1 VQRVGVKFF
10 GYLPLTRADTLSR
23 PLLPKPT
30 ASTANAAADPGLSR
44 WARCPPARRSSTCR
58 STRQPPAIAYP
69 AGDAAKGVTWA
80 NRNTKP
86 ESGLTAHEV
95 RSTRTRRSERRPT
108 MYDEVPRHEHPQIR
122 DLDYDLT
129 ETKRQFDR
137 QIDRLERMIDGLR
150 NQLRDLRR

>member
-1 VQRVGVKFF
+1 
-10 GYLPLTRADTLSR
+10 
-23 PLLPKPT
+23 
-30 ASTANAAADPGLSR
+30 
-44 WARCPPARRSSTCR
+44 
-58 STRQPPAIAYP
+58 
-69 AGDAAKGVTWA
+69 
-80 NRNTKP
+80 
-86 ESGLTAHEV
+86 
-95 RSTRTRRSERRPT
+95 